1 MATTQQ
7 DPTKA
12 EAGASRRRSR
22 PTPSQVAM
30 GVGVLIA
37 VVTIGSWVSSTVFEF
52 ENDSPIHR
60 EVFGNIP
67 DAWVLAF
74 YTVMPILFL
83 WGAYNFSLR
92 VKNWQRG
99 APDKRAT
106 TTENI
111 GSRIKDFR
119 AGV

>member
-7 DPTKA
+7 DPTTA
-12 EAGASRRRSR
+12 ETGSSRRRSR

-37 VVTIGSWVSSTVFEF
+37 VVTIGSWVSSTVFGF

-106 TTENI
+106 T
-111 GSRIKDFR
+111 
-119 AGV
+119 